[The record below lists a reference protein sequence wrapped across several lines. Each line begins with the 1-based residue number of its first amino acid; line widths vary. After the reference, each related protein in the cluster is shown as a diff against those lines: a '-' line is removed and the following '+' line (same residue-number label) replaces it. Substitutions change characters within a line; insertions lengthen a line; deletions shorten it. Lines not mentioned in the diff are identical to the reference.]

1 MEKAKKVKEILLLKT
16 SPHNYNDVKSIAVV
30 LDNHLS
36 IITWNI
42 DLDDCDKIIRIE
54 CDGLFVDEII
64 KALHQVGI
72 WSEEL

>member
-1 MEKAKKVKEILLLKT
+1 MESTKEMKEVLFIKT

-30 LDNHLS
+30 LDTHPS
-36 IITWNI
+36 IITWSI

-54 CDGLFVDEII
+54 CNGLIVDEII
-64 KALHQVGI
+64 KALHQAGI